1 LNGRVKIGDN
11 QTLQYQAVRL
21 WNILSKLMLVIKTRP
36 EVQEIIY
43 PLSVIPWDGK
53 TRSAKPIRLKS
64 FMGGGDNAEPVITIM
79 LPTED

>member
-1 LNGRVKIGDN
+1 
-11 QTLQYQAVRL
+11 
-21 WNILSKLMLVIKTRP
+21 MLVIKTRP